1 MLSARSIRIPFLFLT
16 ALSKQVDKIEG
27 LSLGADDYLVKPFD
41 LDELVLRI
49 ENISR
54 RNTGNTPTTA
64 HSDSVT
70 FENIEIDFSAELVK
84 KSGNRVDLSP
94 KEYHLLKILVKNQG
108 KVLSR
113 DFLYEEVW

>member
-54 RNTGNTPTTA
+54 RNTGNTPTTS

-70 FENIEIDFSAELVK
+70 LENIEIDFSAELVK
-84 KSGNRVDLSP
+84 KSGNRIDLSP